1 MHKNDLRL
9 TALLCGVVAAL
20 AAGSASAGLQ
30 DGLRAVE
37 RNDFKAAV
45 KAFEE
50 GVPKDD
56 AECLYQLGRLYFYG
70 LGSTK
75 PQRLTGIGWWERA
88 ALLGHVGSQLEL
100 GKVFRE
106 GLGVRPEARQGF
118 VWDKKAA
125 DQGSSAGMK
134 AVGDYYRNGWS
145 KEKDLKAAAK
155 WYRRSA
161 EKGDPAGLMAWPK
174 LLVDPETGEAPDRVS
189 AYVLIQAAEKPAE
202 GFTPDRNAAADARNL
217 KAEMSQKDL
226 EHAAK
231 TTVADVLHR
240 YSRLEDYQEE

>member
-1 MHKNDLRL
+1 MQKKNQRL
-9 TALLCGVVAAL
+9 LALLCGAVAAL
-20 AAGSASAGLQ
+20 TAGSASAGLE

-56 AECLYQLGRLYFYG
+56 AECLYQLGKIYFHG
-70 LGSTK
+70 LGRTK

-88 ALLGHVGSQLEL
+88 ALLGHVGAQLEL

-118 VWDKKAA
+118 VWDLKAA
-125 DQGSSAGMK
+125 NQGSSLGMK

-145 KEKDLKAAAK
+145 KSKDLKAAAK

-161 EKGDPAGLMAWPK
+161 EKGDPVGLMAWAK

-189 AYVLIQAAEKPAE
+189 AYVLTMAAAHPKE
-202 GFTPDRNAAADARNL
+202 GFTPDRNAEADARNL
-217 KAEMSQKDL
+217 KAEMSANDL

-231 TTVADVLHR
+231 TTVEEVLHR
-240 YSRLEDYQEE
+240 YSRLEDYQEQ

>member
-1 MHKNDLRL
+1 
-9 TALLCGVVAAL
+9 
-20 AAGSASAGLQ
+20 
-30 DGLRAVE
+30 
-37 RNDFKAAV
+37 
-45 KAFEE
+45 
-50 GVPKDD
+50 
-56 AECLYQLGRLYFYG
+56 
-70 LGSTK
+70 
-75 PQRLTGIGWWERA
+75 
-88 ALLGHVGSQLEL
+88 
-100 GKVFRE
+100 
-106 GLGVRPEARQGF
+106 
-118 VWDKKAA
+118 
-125 DQGSSAGMK
+125 MK

-161 EKGDPAGLMAWPK
+161 EKGDPAGLMAWAK

-217 KAEMSQKDL
+217 KAQMSEKDL